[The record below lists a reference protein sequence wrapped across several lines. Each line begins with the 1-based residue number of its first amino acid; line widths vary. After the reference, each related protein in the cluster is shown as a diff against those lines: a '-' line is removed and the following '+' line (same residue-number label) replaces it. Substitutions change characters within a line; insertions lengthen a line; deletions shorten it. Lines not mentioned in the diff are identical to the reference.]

1 MKLAC
6 VDGPMFDSRKVNWDK
21 AIKRYHM
28 FKKKEKEANDHYEA
42 HKGGC
47 GQCQK

>member
-1 MKLAC
+1 MIIMKLT
-6 VDGPMFDSRKVNWDK
+6 KE
-21 AIKRYHM
+21 
-28 FKKKEKEANDHYEA
+28 KKEKEANDYYEA